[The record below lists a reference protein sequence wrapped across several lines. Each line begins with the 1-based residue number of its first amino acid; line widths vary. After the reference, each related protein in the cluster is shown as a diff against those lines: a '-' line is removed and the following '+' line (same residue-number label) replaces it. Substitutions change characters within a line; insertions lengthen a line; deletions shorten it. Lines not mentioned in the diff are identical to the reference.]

1 MNYKKYHSESWE
13 EPGSHLYLRCSMAS
27 LESRYV
33 WHSQTGVYKN
43 IPKES
48 SLSFG
53 IFLYTPLVA
62 LVLLYSLGA
71 ICQIRTDDLLI
82 TSELLYQLS

>member
-1 MNYKKYHSESWE
+1 MLRFGYRIGNFM
-13 EPGSHLYLRCSMAS
+13 GSHLFLRYSMAS

-48 SLSFG
+48 AGANFMK
-53 IFLYTPLVA
+53 
-62 LVLLYSLGA
+62 A
-71 ICQIRTDDLLI
+71 ICMLRIQHGLARD
-82 TSELLYQLS
+82 